1 MYLLVVKRKM
11 QPFIS
16 TLATVF
22 ERNSAAT
29 KPAKLKYRRARR
41 SPQARKRRIFLLNS
55 KVKETDFCPVKI
67 DVLIPDLNFQD
78 TNPSI

>member
-1 MYLLVVKRKM
+1 M

-22 ERNSAAT
+22 EKNSAAT
-29 KPAKLKYRRARR
+29 KPAKRKYGRARR

-55 KVKETDFCPVKI
+55 KVKETELFSVKI
-67 DVLIPDLNFQD
+67 DVLIPVLNFQD
-78 TNPSI
+78 TNPGI